1 MMNEKLR
8 LLVGLQDLDM
18 MIRESKEE
26 EETLGFKIQ
35 NLEKLH
41 AARKHLAEQID
52 EEWLKLYERVAA
64 RHGRAVVPVEGG
76 ICLGCFMGLPTS
88 AQIKPK
94 PDEDI
99 RVCENCGRI
108 LYWL

>member
-1 MMNEKLR
+1 MNEKLR
-8 LLVGLQDLDM
+8 MLVALQDLDM
-18 MIRESKEE
+18 MIRESKQEE
-26 EETLGFKIQ
+26 ESLGFKIQ
-35 NLEKLH
+35 HLEKLH
-41 AARKHLAEQID
+41 TAREHLAAQID
-52 EEWLKLYERVAA
+52 DEWLRLYERVAK

-76 ICLGCFMGLPTS
+76 VCLGCFMGLPTS

-94 PDEDI
+94 PGENI

>member
-1 MMNEKLR
+1 MNEKLR
-8 LLVGLQDLDM
+8 LLVALQDLDL
-18 MIRESKEE
+18 MIRESKQEE
-26 EETLGFKIQ
+26 ESLGFKIQ

-41 AARKHLAEQID
+41 AARQHLAEQIQA
-52 EEWLKLYERVAA
+52 EWLRLYDRVGK
-64 RHGRAVVPVEGG
+64 RQGRAVVPVEAG
-76 ICLGCFMGLPTS
+76 ICLGCFIGLPTS

-94 PDEDI
+94 EGEKI

>member
-1 MMNEKLR
+1 MNEKLR
-8 LLVGLQDLDM
+8 LLVVLQDLDL
-18 MIRESKEE
+18 MIRDSKQEE
-26 EETLGFKIQ
+26 ESLGFQIQ

-41 AARKHLAEQID
+41 AAREHLAEQI
-52 EEWLKLYERVAA
+52 EVEWLRLYDRVSK
-64 RHGRAVVPVEGG
+64 RHGRAVVPVEEGV
-76 ICLGCFMGLPTS
+76 CLGCFMGLPTS

-94 PDEDI
+94 PGEDI